1 MIAVQYLIG
10 TFHSQ
15 TRCFSA
21 DCIFCFHWPTSSKTW
36 LDKSLCNW
44 INYSLHV
51 KKKKKVHL
59 WIPKRVSLKVPNSF
73 PVYNFWLE
81 ELMANT
87 VPRTVGNCFGI
98 LQNLDSLSKRYS
110 QRKRFYILLLTG
122 LLNSPQSSAGLCQNN
137 VQFVCRTEGTL
148 PYLGIVDLLRRSP
161 GVVLGL

>member
-1 MIAVQYLIG
+1 MLWAPWQIDWFANSTVLTKCCSFDWSVGVPENIYPINCHVIPWVDTVIFPSEANVRLWGTMIAVPYLIG

-21 DCIFCFHWPTSSKTW
+21 DRIPCFHWPTSSKTW

-44 INYSLHV
+44 INYSIHV
-51 KKKKKVHL
+51 KKKKVHL

-98 LQNLDSLSKRYS
+98 L
-110 QRKRFYILLLTG
+110 
-122 LLNSPQSSAGLCQNN
+122 
-137 VQFVCRTEGTL
+137 
-148 PYLGIVDLLRRSP
+148 
-161 GVVLGL
+161 